1 MYRFHR
7 LSVYSEDNQAKDLLV
22 GEVGG
27 MIKALNEVV
36 NTQDDVGIITL
47 RPKIRWSW
55 SEVEEKDKLFDIVTR
70 KERSRDYGKEI
81 IYNLAMSVDMEERFG
96 RIMSPHIERFNIYRE
111 E

>member
-36 NTQDDVGIITL
+36 NTQDDVVL
-47 RPKIRWSW
+47 
-55 SEVEEKDKLFDIVTR
+55 
-70 KERSRDYGKEI
+70 
-81 IYNLAMSVDMEERFG
+81 
-96 RIMSPHIERFNIYRE
+96 
-111 E
+111 